1 MKHISVALVLIVA
14 LAILACDVAL
24 PFTASPA
31 PTATLPAK
39 IPPSSQP
46 PRAQSSQSSAP
57 VSVPSST
64 PTGLP
69 RIVVPTT
76 PTTVAGSYAFH
87 INFAVDQSVACSNN
101 CDSAYIPKMNLY
113 FRGKI
118 SVVANRAT
126 GDGTITFD
134 NIEPCITLKPNQS
147 SCKVNGNTAGSFT
160 VTGSMQGDKLEMT
173 MQLKDVPRL
182 NVMWA
187 TGTIN
192 VPMDSTYYEELKQLM
207 LQAKIFDTPF
217 QITPTIL
224 ASGMPSQTIANSSR
238 TFDGKYIFATNDKLM
253 TRTTHGFGTL
263 FFIQP

>member
-1 MKHISVALVLIVA
+1 MKQISVALVLIVA
-14 LAILACDVAL
+14 LGILACDVAL
-24 PFTASPA
+24 PFTASPVA
-31 PTATLPAK
+31 TATLPAK
-39 IPPSSQP
+39 IPPGPQS
-46 PRAQSSQSSAP
+46 PRAQSTQSSAP
-57 VSVPSST
+57 VGVPSPT

-69 RIVVPTT
+69 RLVVPTT
-76 PTTVAGSYAFH
+76 PTTTMGNYAFH

-101 CDSAYIPKMNLY
+101 CDSAYIPKMNVY

-118 SVVANRAT
+118 SVAANRAT
-126 GDGTITFD
+126 GDGTMTFD
-134 NIEPCITLKPNQS
+134 HIEPCITLKPSQS
-147 SCKVNGNTAGSFT
+147 SCKVNGNTAGNFT
-160 VTGSMQGDKLEMT
+160 VTGNMQGDKLEMT

-182 NVMWA
+182 NVVWA

-224 ASGMPSQTIANSSR
+224 ASGMSAQTIANASR
-238 TFDGKYIFATNDKLM
+238 TFEGKYVFATNDKSM
-253 TRTTHGFGTL
+253 TRTTHGFGSM